1 MGNNGVP
8 RWKFS
13 SSNTSPGKP
22 APVPQAVSV
31 GYVTQIKPKIDKID
45 TLEQKIDAVE
55 QKVDAVEQKVD
66 AVEQK
71 IDAVETKV
79 SNLDTKVFNIDARL
93 SNVEKLIDDIRKILN
108 WIGGGI
114 GAILLSLLANFIY
127 GRFL

>member
-1 MGNNGVP
+1 M
-8 RWKFS
+8 
-13 SSNTSPGKP
+13 SNTETKQQYEGAILQQLVENAKKL
-22 APVPQAVSV
+22 AVIEFEFS
-31 GYVTQIKPKIDKID
+31 QIKPKIDKID
-45 TLEQKIDAVE
+45 ILEQKIDAVE

-71 IDAVETKV
+71 VDAVETKV

-127 GRFL
+127 RRFL